1 MKIYRFNELVNE
13 NKNIFNDSP
22 ESYVENVLL
31 RIKKKIENFFTDV
44 DKSNTVVKI
53 GDKEFDTKI
62 VNKDKHLSFSD
73 LGLELLSSEFFKNSI
88 LYDSV
93 SIKFIDDTYLYD
105 LYLMI
110 KLEEV
115 LPLKNT
121 NKQIEESDITK
132 CFVKFKKIN
141 KDTLELEG
149 RMSANIDVKDID
161 EDLIVKL
168 KEELDKDV
176 LADQSDLDIEYE
188 K

>member
-1 MKIYRFNELVNE
+1 
-13 NKNIFNDSP
+13 
-22 ESYVENVLL
+22 
-31 RIKKKIENFFTDV
+31 
-44 DKSNTVVKI
+44 
-53 GDKEFDTKI
+53 
-62 VNKDKHLSFSD
+62 
-73 LGLELLSSEFFKNSI
+73 
-88 LYDSV
+88 
-93 SIKFIDDTYLYD
+93 
-105 LYLMI
+105 MI